1 MDDGL
6 HVVFVTTVS
15 DSHKLRHLVG
25 STARGEAASALREL
39 CRAAAP
45 RIAAARALVALMSTC
60 EEAVASSVGVSDRGL
75 EMNDRL
81 AIVQGLAAVAGALP
95 SEEAHQAL
103 VHLTSTA
110 VLTVTSLAEGQ
121 VIFPFPNF
129 CSIVEGV
136 IELRRDL

>member
-45 RIAAARALVALMSTC
+45 RIAAARALVAL
-60 EEAVASSVGVSDRGL
+60 V
-75 EMNDRL
+75 
-81 AIVQGLAAVAGALP
+81 
-95 SEEAHQAL
+95 HQA
-103 VHLTSTA
+103 HPR
-110 VLTVTSLAEGQ
+110 E
-121 VIFPFPNF
+121 
-129 CSIVEGV
+129 
-136 IELRRDL
+136 